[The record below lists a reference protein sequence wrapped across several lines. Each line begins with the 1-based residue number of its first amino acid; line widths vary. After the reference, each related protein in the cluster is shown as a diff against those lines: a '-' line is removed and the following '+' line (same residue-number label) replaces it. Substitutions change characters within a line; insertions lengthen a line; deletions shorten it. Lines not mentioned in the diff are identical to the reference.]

1 MNENLKFFKKVK
13 YINFFT
19 CQHLNSNAI
28 TNLGNH
34 VSSCADSGGCYRRRA
49 TPVGLLRHSHRRLW
63 RSFWRL
69 GAGRTSVY
77 WKKSPGSCVTF
88 LHILQTINIRKTRP
102 LVKTGAL
109 NLSNLQ
115 EMPHITYLGSLT
127 KGKKTLSDVNY
138 RIKRFTNCLLQ
149 RIL

>member
-1 MNENLKFFKKVK
+1 MPSQKP
-13 YINFFT
+13 
-19 CQHLNSNAI
+19 
-28 TNLGNH
+28 GNH

-49 TPVGLLRHSHRRLW
+49 TPVGLLRHSHRRLR
-63 RSFWRL
+63 RSLWRL
-69 GAGRTSVY
+69 GAGTTGVFL
-77 WKKSPGSCVTF
+77 KKSPDSCVTF

-127 KGKKTLSDVNY
+127 KGKKTRLSVANY
-138 RIKRFTNCLLQ
+138 RTKRFTNCLLQ
-149 RIL
+149 RII